1 MCPEWRLAMN
11 REFDALIQSQTWTLV
26 LPRDDMN
33 IIGSKWVY
41 HIKSHVDGRIER
53 FKARLIAKG

>member
-1 MCPEWRLAMN
+1 MN

-26 LPRDDMN
+26 LPRGDMN

-41 HIKSHVDGRIER
+41 RIKRHVDGRIER